1 MALQKSIKTD
11 DGIDATEAYWV
22 ASPLL
27 FDGVKLYSRF
37 IFTPYYNQQARAE
50 ELEPLNTPPLVLEV
64 TGLDFATIASTP
76 LPTPL
81 PEGLTP
87 YMVIA
92 GMAYQLAKTRI
103 GFFSDA
109 EDV

>member
-1 MALQKSIKTD
+1 MALQKAITTD
-11 DGIDATEAYWV
+11 DGIEAKEAYWV

-37 IFTPYYNQQARAE
+37 TFTPYYNQQARGE
-50 ELEPLNTPPLVLEV
+50 GREPLNTPPMVLEV
-64 TGLDFATIASTP
+64 TGLDFAKIATTP

-87 YMVIA
+87 YQVIA
-92 GMAYQLAKTRI
+92 GMAYQLAKGRI
-103 GFFSDA
+103 EFFADA
-109 EDV
+109 EDA